1 MNGHVNMATDRKPDH
16 GFEDS
21 VAQALERVLK
31 RRSVLQLRMANAH
44 TYAHIYTCIYSH
56 KHASQSTSAR
66 THQRIF
72 EFTLQKPSPR
82 GNFSAGS
89 RCCVLWVH
97 HNSHAKRPRK
107 QHSTHPSSTKG
118 QNGRTTAIKNTP
130 CACGNISL
138 DCVLCAHLC
147 YSFTHVW
154 PQQQLDLPEQLER
167 VRGTVQN
174 I

>member
-1 MNGHVNMATDRKPDH
+1 MAMSTWRPTASLTM
-16 GFEDS
+16 GS
-21 VAQALERVLK
+21 RT
-31 RRSVLQLRMANAH
+31 R
-44 TYAHIYTCIYSH
+44 SH
-56 KHASQSTSAR
+56 KHSRECSKDAPSCSYAGKCAHIRTYLHMQVKALLPEHIKEFLNLLYRSRRQEAISPPAR
-66 THQRIF
+66 
-72 EFTLQKPSPR
+72 
-82 GNFSAGS
+82 AVV
-89 RCCVLWVH
+89 CCGC

-138 DCVLCAHLC
+138 DCVLCVHLR
-147 YSFTHVW
+147 YSVTHVW